1 MIGRVEILKLV
12 PHAGAMCLIDR
23 ASSWDENE
31 IHCASSSHRDPGNP
45 LRHNGAL
52 AAVHLIE
59 YAAQAAALHAALAS
73 TSPTAARSGVLAS
86 VRDCEL
92 DLERLDLLPQALQI
106 HARREARN
114 VDAVSYYFEV
124 SHAAHR
130 LGRGRLMIRLG
141 LARTV

>member
-1 MIGRVEILKLV
+1 MISRAEILELV

-23 ASSWDENE
+23 ALSWDENE
-31 IHCASSSHRDPGNP
+31 IHCASDSHRDPGNP
-45 LRHNGAL
+45 LRRGGAL

-73 TSPTAARSGVLAS
+73 TSPTATRPGVLAS

-92 DLERLDLLPQALQI
+92 DIERLDELPQTLQI
-106 HARREARN
+106 HARREASSA
-114 VDAVSYYFEV
+114 DALSYLFEV
-124 SHAAHR
+124 SHQARR

-141 LARTV
+141 LAQT